1 MDIQVRDLAKH
12 YEVPERAGGLRSSL
26 RSVLRRRR
34 RTVRAVDG
42 ISFGLEAGE
51 VVGFLGP
58 NGAGKT
64 TTLKVLSGLLH
75 PTAGEISVLGF
86 TPWQR
91 RREFLTQITLVMGQ
105 RQQLYWDLPA
115 IDTLL
120 VNKAVFGLD
129 DAAYSRSFDLLRELL
144 ELDELLYKPVRQ
156 VSLGERMKLELAA
169 GLLHRPRVLFLD
181 EPTIGLDVTMQQRI
195 REFIREYNRATGA
208 SVLLTSHY
216 MADVQALAER
226 VIVIDRGKLLYDG
239 PLRGL
244 VERYAPHKTITL
256 HLERRLDR
264 ADLAAFGQVVSADD
278 LRVQIRIAKHRAPEV
293 TARALAELPVA
304 DLSVEDP
311 PLEEVIDQVFRS
323 GAA

>member
-91 RREFLTQITLVMGQ
+91 RREFLAQITLVMGQ

-144 ELDELLYKPVRQ
+144 ELDELLYKTGSSGLAGRAHEAGAGRRAVAP
-156 VSLGERMKLELAA
+156 AA
-169 GLLHRPRVLFLD
+169 G
-181 EPTIGLDVTMQQRI
+181 
-195 REFIREYNRATGA
+195 
-208 SVLLTSHY
+208 
-216 MADVQALAER
+216 ALP
-226 VIVIDRGKLLYDG
+226 G
-239 PLRGL
+239 
-244 VERYAPHKTITL
+244 
-256 HLERRLDR
+256 R
-264 ADLAAFGQVVSADD
+264 AD
-278 LRVQIRIAKHRAPEV
+278 H
-293 TARALAELPVA
+293 
-304 DLSVEDP
+304 
-311 PLEEVIDQVFRS
+311 RS
-323 GAA
+323 GRDDAAAHSRVSFASTTGPPAPACC